1 MKVTLTPETGIDE
14 EKDFCAV
21 TDIWMMVYLT

>member
-1 MKVTLTPETGIDE
+1 MKMDLAPETGIDE

-21 TDIWMMVYLT
+21 TDIWKMVYLT